1 MLRMYVC
8 TAILIFSNNVFSA
21 ERDGYWLL
29 EKCSPITK
37 YRDLITGE
45 LKKDPPIAN
54 DEDVSNLAVCLPFI
68 DGIALSH
75 YYAGKQEGNKPQVCA
90 YRVGYSDNEV
100 AIAVMAT
107 LMKAV
112 SLKDSEKFYEMPAAV
127 IVTEV
132 MQGNYPCK
140 QTGEITGNEK

>member
-8 TAILIFSNNVFSA
+8 TAILIFSNNAFSV
-21 ERDGYWLL
+21 ERDGNWLL

-45 LKKDPPIAN
+45 LKKDPPITT
-54 DEDVSNLAVCLPFI
+54 DKDTSNLTVCLSFI

-75 YYAGKQEGNKPQVCA
+75 YYTGNQKGNKPHVCA
-90 YRVGYSDNEV
+90 YKVGYNDNAV
-100 AIAVMAT
+100 AIAVMVT
-107 LMKAV
+107 LMRAI
-112 SLKDSEKFYEMPAAV
+112 SLKDSEKFYETPAAM

-140 QTGEITGNEK
+140 